1 MPAPDPAPA
10 EPSGGLRSW
19 VEQRDP
25 GLRATKRSAKAAVL
39 VPGVLAVTEFGTS
52 NPQTPLFAVFGAVA
66 LLLFAD
72 FGGPP
77 RTRSRSLVGLW
88 VVGAVFVTLGTV
100 CSTHAAVAVV
110 AMAVAAFLVLFAG
123 VVSPAVAAGSTAALL
138 TFVLPVAV
146 PAAASAV
153 GDRLLGWAVAGVV
166 CIPAAVFLW
175 PGRWHDAL
183 RHTMAAAA
191 TAVADLL
198 EVGAGR
204 GTTDAV
210 RSGVEAALRTL
221 REQYE
226 ATPYRPTG
234 AGPTDVALTNLV
246 SRLEWV
252 GGRALAAT
260 AAPPP
265 ASETAEVRAV
275 ESAAVEVLRLVAGAL
290 HGDDG
295 ASRPPEQE
303 VADLSTAVDRLIAAR
318 VAATDSALAALVA
331 PGGPGGNPATVPV
344 RAPGALVEVDPTYPT
359 RMLAFSLEMLADVA
373 ITALGSDRAGHR
385 GAGRWSA
392 TARSFARVASGHLT
406 LGSVWMRNSIHG
418 AVALGLAV
426 LVTEVTDVQHGFW
439 VVLGTLSVL
448 RSNALGTGSTA
459 LRAVL
464 GTAIGFGVGA
474 LVLVVLGTEGDGLWA
489 LLPFAVLVAGIAPT
503 TISFTAGQAGFTVF
517 VVLVFNI
524 IDPVGSKVGLI
535 RFEDVVIGTAVSV
548 VVGLLFWPRGASAQL
563 ARSLGDAYATATA
576 WLVVAVDR
584 VGRAAP
590 DADGTGWTPER
601 VAALDASRRLDD
613 AYRQF
618 LGERGAKRVPLP
630 VVTRLL
636 TGSARIRL
644 TAVTLEGLPDLTTPD
659 GLPPLSEVVAARA
672 VVTDECATVESW
684 FEECADSIGGRRPRM
699 PAAPA
704 LPDRPAPQV
713 ASAWSAVRAA
723 GRRDGMFAVL
733 RLLWVEERLDD
744 LVRLQSDL
752 AGTVGSL
759 GRAGGRRPATGSGDG
774 GAPSGAWRTGRRG
787 GA

>member
-1 MPAPDPAPA
+1 VDPAVPAPEPAPA

-19 VEQRDP
+19 IEQRDP
-25 GLRATKRSAKAAVL
+25 GLRATKRSVKAAVL

-72 FGGPP
+72 FGGPR

-88 VVGAVFVTLGTV
+88 VVGAVFITLGTV
-100 CSTHAAVAVV
+100 SSTHAALAVV

-123 VVSPAVAAGSTAALL
+123 VVSPAAAAGSTAALL

-175 PGRWHDAL
+175 PGRWHDGL
-183 RHTMAAAA
+183 RHTMATAA

-198 EVGAGR
+198 EVGAGQ
-204 GTTDAV
+204 GTTAAA

-265 ASETAEVRAV
+265 ASEAAGVRAV

-290 HGDDG
+290 HGSDG
-295 ASRPPEQE
+295 AARPPEQE
-303 VADLSTAVDRLIAAR
+303 VADLATAVDRLITAR

-331 PGGPGGNPATVPV
+331 PEGPGGDPATVPV
-344 RAPGALVEVDPTYPT
+344 RPPSALVDVDPTYPT

-373 ITALGSDRAGHR
+373 IAALGGDGAGLR
-385 GAGRWSA
+385 GPGRWSA

-406 LGSVWMRNSIHG
+406 LGSVWMRNSIRG

-584 VGRAAP
+584 VGRTAADADA
-590 DADGTGWTPER
+590 DADGTGWRPER
-601 VAALDASRRLDD
+601 VAAMSASRRLDD

-659 GLPPLSEVVAARA
+659 GPPPLPEVVAARA
-672 VVTDECATVESW
+672 VVTDECASVESW
-684 FEECADSIGGRRPRM
+684 FEECADSIGGRHPRI
-699 PAAPA
+699 PTAPV

-713 ASAWSAVRAA
+713 AVAWSAVRGA
-723 GRRDGMFAVL
+723 GRRDGVFAVL

-759 GRAGGRRPATGSGDG
+759 GRAGGRRTATGSPDDG
-774 GAPSGAWRTGRRG
+774 RV
-787 GA
+787 